1 MNRRFLIAVLAAICC
16 LAVVLPAAAQKVNL
30 TVWGRDLAD
39 GEPDHAYVTALIR
52 DFQSSNPDIT
62 IDYVPLGDPG
72 LADKT
77 KIVMAAG
84 SGMPDIFQTW
94 GGSTMGGYAD
104 AGRLMDLSAELGGVP
119 ISAAAKGAMTWKGKL
134 YGVAPFFAIAGVFV
148 NEGLFKANGLRAPT
162 SVDQFEKVA
171 DTLKAKG
178 IQPFACGEAD
188 KWPGL
193 ALYMY
198 LTDRFGGD
206 IFTQAAARKARF
218 DSEPFV
224 KAAQMYQSWVK
235 KGYFGDK
242 PLGEKYGDAQQLM
255 ATGKAGMHVT
265 GSWMGAQYSSKD
277 FTDQNIGFYAF
288 PAMKGGKGPVTDIMG
303 MTDIGFAATRAAAD
317 RKAAVVRF
325 MKFAA
330 SREAAAAEPGRVSS
344 VPGVKAP
351 SALTTMAS
359 NVFATAKLV
368 QFWWDQNL
376 PPAVTTPLNDT
387 IQTFFLPDTDVK
399 ASLTKFENLATQNM
413 GAVK

>member
-1 MNRRFLIAVLAAICC
+1 MHKRVVIALMVVICC
-16 LAVVLPAAAQKVNL
+16 LAVVLPASAQKVKL
-30 TVWGRDLAD
+30 TVWGRDVLDEGA
-39 GEPDHAYVTALIR
+39 DHAYVKALVEN
-52 DFQSSNPDIT
+52 FQKLNPDIT
-62 IDYVPLGDPG
+62 IDYIALGDPG

-77 KIVMAAG
+77 KITMAAG
-84 SGMPDIFQTW
+84 SGLPDIFQTW

-104 AGRLMDLSAELGGVP
+104 AGRLLDLTSDLRSIPG
-119 ISAAAKGAMTWKGKL
+119 SAAAAGAMTWKGKL

-148 NEGLFKANGLRAPT
+148 NEGIFKANGL
-162 SVDQFEKVA
+162 SVPKTVADFDKVA
-171 DTLKAKG
+171 TTLKAKG

-198 LTDRFGGD
+198 LTDRYGGD

-218 DSEPFV
+218 DSDAFV
-224 KAAQMYQSWVK
+224 KAAQHYQGWVK

-255 ATGKAGMHVT
+255 ATGKAAMHIT
-265 GSWMGAQYSSKD
+265 GSWMCAQYSNKD
-277 FTDQNIGFYAF
+277 FTDQTLGFYPF
-288 PAMKGGKGPVTDIMG
+288 PALSGGKGPVTDIMG
-303 MTDIGFAATRAAAD
+303 MTDIGFAATNVAAAK
-317 RKAAVVRF
+317 RAAVVKF
-325 MKFAA
+325 MKYAM
-330 SREAAAAEPGRVSS
+330 SPDAAAAEPGRVSA

-351 SALTTMAS
+351 SALTTQAS
-359 NVFATAKLV
+359 AVFNTAKMV

-399 ASLTKFENLATQNM
+399 ASLTKFENLATTNM

>member
-1 MNRRFLIAVLAAICC
+1 MKKRVLIALLVGICF
-16 LAVVLPAAAQKVNL
+16 LGVAVTATAQVKL

-39 GEPDHAYVTALIR
+39 GEPDHAYVTALIK
-52 DFQSSNPDIT
+52 DFQAKNPDIT

-77 KIVMAAG
+77 KISMAAG
-84 SGMPDIFQTW
+84 SGLPDIFQTW

-104 AGRLMDLSAELGGVP
+104 AGRLMDLSADLGKVP
-119 ISAAAKGAMTWKGKL
+119 GSAAARGAMTWKGKL
-134 YGVAPFFAIAGVFV
+134 YGVAPFFAIAGIFV
-148 NEGLFKANGLRAPT
+148 NEGIFKANGLSVPT

-206 IFTQAAARKARF
+206 IFSQAAARKAKF
-218 DSEPFV
+218 DSDAFV
-224 KAAQMYQSWVK
+224 KAAQQYQAWVK

-255 ATGKAGMHVT
+255 ATGKAAMHIT
-265 GSWMGAQYSSKD
+265 GSWMAAQYSSKD
-277 FTDQNIGFYAF
+277 FTDQQIGFYAF

-303 MTDIGFAATRAAAD
+303 MTDIGFAATKAAAPKKD
-317 RKAAVVRF
+317 AVVRF
-325 MKFAA
+325 MKYAM
-330 SREAAAAEPGRVSS
+330 SGDAAAAEPGRVSS

-351 SALTTMAS
+351 SQLTTMAS
-359 NVFATAKLV
+359 NVFSTAKLV

-387 IQTFFLPDTDVK
+387 IQTFFIPDTDVK
-399 ASLTKFENLATQNM
+399 ASLTKFEALATTNM